1 MLEKCFGKKVNKKVQ
16 KNSVY
21 SKITF
26 VLQYTLIFKSLGSV
40 HFYFLFIYFCMN
52 TFIQLNCS
60 IDKKW

>member
-1 MLEKCFGKKVNKKVQ
+1 MLENVLGKKLTKKVK

-26 VLQYTLIFKSLGSV
+26 VLQYTRIFKSLGSV

-60 IDKKW
+60 IDKK